1 MRPRLLHA
9 LVIFAG
15 LLLTGCFPES
25 TNPLSTPATSTI
37 DPRLEGVYVAHHDK
51 TDDSLNIYHIHYRGE
66 RHETGGPPLVTPW
79 LEILNINHSKGKPL
93 EGVAYRALTTHLGAH
108 DYMSVLELGSVTSS
122 ENGLAKPAQA
132 ENARLYWIARYEI
145 DGAGM
150 LRVWMMSTKAWE
162 EAINAGKIRG
172 QVKPHKEG
180 DDVLVADSTEN
191 LAKFVTKGDPAI
203 LFGGKPLVLYR
214 LAR

>member
-1 MRPRLLHA
+1 MSPRLLPA
-9 LVIFAG
+9 LAILG
-15 LLLTGCFPES
+15 SLLLAGCFPES
-25 TNPLSTPATSTI
+25 TNPLSTPATSTV
-37 DPRLEGVYVAHHDK
+37 DPRLEGVYVAHRDK
-51 TDDSLNIYHIHYRGE
+51 TDDGLYIYHLHYRGE
-66 RHETGGPPLVTPW
+66 RGSVGGPPLVTPW

-93 EGVAYRALTTHLGAH
+93 EGIAYRALTTHLGGH

-122 ENGLAKPAQA
+122 ESGLAKPAQA

-150 LRVWMMSTKAWE
+150 LRVWMMNIKAWE
-162 EAINAGKIRG
+162 DAIKTGKIHG
-172 QVKPHKEG
+172 QIKPHKEG

-191 LAKFVTKGDPAI
+191 LAKLVTKGDPAV